1 MIRIRTR
8 SERNQGK
15 EEGEENQLIFGKH
28 VQISAASEESL
39 SSDLGKFV
47 EHCTPASGES
57 STTAKKDKDKDNK
70 TSNQKQRHRPAS
82 GESSTTAEEGESGN
96 EEADAKDEVAV
107 KDVVRCK

>member
-8 SERNQGK
+8 LERNQGK

-57 STTAKKDKDKDNK
+57 STTA
-70 TSNQKQRHRPAS
+70 
-82 GESSTTAEEGESGN
+82 EEGESGD
-96 EEADAKDEVAV
+96 EEADAKDEVAME
-107 KDVVRCK
+107 DVIWCK

>member
-8 SERNQGK
+8 LERNQGK

-39 SSDLGKFV
+39 SSDFGEFV

-57 STTAKKDKDKDNK
+57 STTA
-70 TSNQKQRHRPAS
+70 
-82 GESSTTAEEGESGN
+82 EEGESGD

>member
-8 SERNQGK
+8 SERDQGK
-15 EEGEENQLIFGKH
+15 EGGKEDQPTFGKH

-57 STTAKKDKDKDNK
+57 STTA
-70 TSNQKQRHRPAS
+70 
-82 GESSTTAEEGESGN
+82 EEGESGD
-96 EEADAKDEVAV
+96 EEADAKDEVAME
-107 KDVVRCK
+107 DVIWCK

>member
-1 MIRIRTR
+1 MIRIITR
-8 SERNQGK
+8 SERDQGK

-57 STTAKKDKDKDNK
+57 STTAKKDKDNK

-82 GESSTTAEEGESGN
+82 GESSTTAEEGESGD

>member
-15 EEGEENQLIFGKH
+15 EEGKENQLIFGKH

-39 SSDLGKFV
+39 SSDFGKFV

-57 STTAKKDKDKDNK
+57 STTA
-70 TSNQKQRHRPAS
+70 
-82 GESSTTAEEGESGN
+82 EEGESGD

>member
-8 SERNQGK
+8 SERDQGK

-57 STTAKKDKDKDNK
+57 STTA
-70 TSNQKQRHRPAS
+70 
-82 GESSTTAEEGESGN
+82 EEGESGN
-96 EEADAKDEVAV
+96 EEADAKGEVAV

>member
-57 STTAKKDKDKDNK
+57 STTA
-70 TSNQKQRHRPAS
+70 
-82 GESSTTAEEGESGN
+82 EEGESGD

>member
-15 EEGEENQLIFGKH
+15 EEGEGNQPTFGKH

-57 STTAKKDKDKDNK
+57 STTA
-70 TSNQKQRHRPAS
+70 
-82 GESSTTAEEGESGN
+82 EEGESGD
-96 EEADAKDEVAV
+96 EEANAKDEVAV
-107 KDVVRCK
+107 VEDVVRCK

>member
-57 STTAKKDKDKDNK
+57 STTA
-70 TSNQKQRHRPAS
+70 
-82 GESSTTAEEGESGN
+82 EEGESGD
-96 EEADAKDEVAV
+96 EEANAKDEVAV
-107 KDVVRCK
+107 VEDVIRCK

>member
-39 SSDLGKFV
+39 SPDIGEFV

-57 STTAKKDKDKDNK
+57 STTAEENKDEDKDKDQNK
-70 TSNQKQRHRPAS
+70 DKEKHLL
-82 GESSTTAEEGESGN
+82 
-96 EEADAKDEVAV
+96 
-107 KDVVRCK
+107 VVRAPQQPRKARVETRRPTPRMR

>member
-57 STTAKKDKDKDNK
+57 STTA
-70 TSNQKQRHRPAS
+70 
-82 GESSTTAEEGESGN
+82 EEGESGD
-96 EEADAKDEVAV
+96 EEADAKDEVAME
-107 KDVVRCK
+107 DVIWCK

>member
-1 MIRIRTR
+1 MIRIITR
-8 SERNQGK
+8 SERDQGK

-57 STTAKKDKDKDNK
+57 STTA
-70 TSNQKQRHRPAS
+70 
-82 GESSTTAEEGESGN
+82 EEGESGD

>member
-57 STTAKKDKDKDNK
+57 STTA
-70 TSNQKQRHRPAS
+70 
-82 GESSTTAEEGESGN
+82 EEGESGD
-96 EEADAKDEVAV
+96 EEANAKDEVAV
-107 KDVVRCK
+107 VEDVISCK

>member
-1 MIRIRTR
+1 MIRIITR
-8 SERNQGK
+8 SERDQGK

-57 STTAKKDKDKDNK
+57 STTA
-70 TSNQKQRHRPAS
+70 
-82 GESSTTAEEGESGN
+82 EEGESGD
-96 EEADAKDEVAV
+96 EEANAKDEVAV
-107 KDVVRCK
+107 VEDVIRCK

>member
-1 MIRIRTR
+1 MGSIL
-8 SERNQGK
+8 K
-15 EEGEENQLIFGKH
+15 
-28 VQISAASEESL
+28 ISAASEESL

-82 GESSTTAEEGESGN
+82 GESSTTAEEGESGD
-96 EEADAKDEVAV
+96 EEADAKDEVAME
-107 KDVVRCK
+107 DVIWCK

>member
-39 SSDLGKFV
+39 SSDLGEFV

-57 STTAKKDKDKDNK
+57 STTA
-70 TSNQKQRHRPAS
+70 
-82 GESSTTAEEGESGN
+82 EEGESGD

>member
-57 STTAKKDKDKDNK
+57 STTA
-70 TSNQKQRHRPAS
+70 
-82 GESSTTAEEGESGN
+82 EEGESGD
-96 EEADAKDEVAV
+96 EEANAKDEVTV
-107 KDVVRCK
+107 EDVIWCK

>member
-57 STTAKKDKDKDNK
+57 STTA
-70 TSNQKQRHRPAS
+70 
-82 GESSTTAEEGESGN
+82 EEGESGD

-107 KDVVRCK
+107 VEDVIRCK